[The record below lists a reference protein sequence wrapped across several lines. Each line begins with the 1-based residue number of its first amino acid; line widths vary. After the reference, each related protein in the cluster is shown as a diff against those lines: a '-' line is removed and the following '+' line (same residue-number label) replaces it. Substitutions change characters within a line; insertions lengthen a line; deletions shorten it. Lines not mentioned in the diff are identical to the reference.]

1 MHERRIQWLV
11 RLVLVV
17 PVALLAW
24 ALVSEL
30 LAAEPADAPAPAES
44 AAPAAAAPDASASPN
59 TTTEGAGGAE
69 ESAVPNPA
77 VLEPYVPDWARYRV
91 LDIAVWQF
99 GAAFLFVLV
108 GMVARKVSDYLFEK
122 RIIPRLERTR
132 WQVDNL
138 LGTAASKPLGWA
150 LLLAG
155 VAAAAWV
162 LALPEEPTNVRAVAS
177 GVLKVLLVA
186 DVLWFL
192 FRLVD
197 VLAVYLKRLAG
208 RTDSTLDDQLIPL
221 VRKSLKVTIGI
232 LLAVWVIQLLGY
244 NVSSLLAGLGVG
256 GLAVALALQD
266 TLANFFGS
274 VFIFLDR
281 PFTVGDMVEIEGT
294 QGTVE
299 QIGFR
304 STRIRTWPA
313 TLVAIPNK
321 TVASVKIDNL
331 SRMPKRRVLQTVGV
345 TYETTADQME
355 QAVAAIRGILE
366 ADEGVDQEYVVVRFS
381 DFGASSLDIVVYY
394 FTKAIPYADH
404 MATKERVNLA
414 VMRAV
419 RDLGLSIAFPTQT
432 VYFEGDVAERIAERF
447 GRPAPADASTASD
460 SAAPAD
466 AGAPND

>member
-1 MHERRIQWLV
+1 MRERRIEWLA

-17 PVALLAW
+17 PIALLAW
-24 ALVSEL
+24 ALVTEL
-30 LAAEPADAPAPAES
+30 LAGEPAGARAPVESAAASAPDESADASASTATAAEPAAPEGAPAGKA
-44 AAPAAAAPDASASPN
+44 N
-59 TTTEGAGGAE
+59 I
-69 ESAVPNPA
+69 PNPA
-77 VLEPYVPDWARYRV
+77 LLERYVPEWARYQV
-91 LDIAVWQF
+91 LDIAIWQF
-99 GAAFLFVLV
+99 AAAFLFVLV
-108 GMVARKVSDYLFEK
+108 GLVARKVCEYVFEK
-122 RIIPRLERTR
+122 RVIPRLERTR
-132 WQVDNL
+132 WQFDHL
-138 LGTAASKPLGWA
+138 LTKAASKPLGWA

-162 LALPEEPTNVRAVAS
+162 LVLPEEPTNVRRVAFAV
-177 GVLKVLLVA
+177 VKILVVA
-186 DVLWFL
+186 DVLWFF

-197 VLAVYLKRLAG
+197 VLVVYLKRLAG

-221 VRKSLKVTIGI
+221 VRKALKVTIGI
-232 LLAVWVIQLLGY
+232 LLAVWVVQLLGY

-274 VFIFLDR
+274 IFIFLDR

-294 QGTVE
+294 QGVVE

-321 TVASVKIDNL
+321 TVASAKVDNW

-355 QAVAAIRGILE
+355 QAVAAIRGILQN
-366 ADEGVDQEYVVVRFS
+366 DEGVDQEYIVVRFS
-381 DFGASSLDIVVYY
+381 DFGASSLDIVVLY

-404 MATKERVNLA
+404 MQAKERVNLA
-414 VMRAV
+414 IMRAL
-419 RDLGLSIAFPTQT
+419 RGQGLSIAFPTRT
-432 VYFEGDVAERIAERF
+432 VYFEGDVAERLADRL
-447 GRPAPADASTASD
+447 GRPGPGDARPQD
-460 SAAPAD
+460 
-466 AGAPND
+466 G